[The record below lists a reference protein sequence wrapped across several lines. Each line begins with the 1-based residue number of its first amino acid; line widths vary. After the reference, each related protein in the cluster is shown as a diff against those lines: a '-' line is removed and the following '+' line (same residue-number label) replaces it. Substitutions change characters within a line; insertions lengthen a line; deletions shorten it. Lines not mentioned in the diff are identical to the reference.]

1 MNPETSTDEKRGER
15 VEVGRGRGLRI
26 TRRDRE
32 LLAMMATARYLSS
45 EQIQRLFFSG
55 RTEAACR
62 IRLFQLAGL
71 GKQPQPTPYIRRL
84 RFRSFEG
91 KWFSAWAPT
100 PLGYVVTRAVLGT
113 EPKLP
118 AGDISASFLEHCVRL
133 NDLLVG
139 LIATGTGRFPSARHL
154 PFRWLASDSVRLP
167 WRDYDR
173 HAGIHRARIIQPDA
187 TLELPAISKRYFL
200 ECEMGTQPLLSEDPS
215 RAGATAHKL
224 DRYSRFM
231 STYVDTEMKRTAYAV
246 VFPDRWPA
254 QLVFLLN
261 TPTRRDHVRELF
273 EKWGRERTLSI
284 SAQALTF
291 DEAISHFQTLLGSAS
306 PPRKPQATD
315 SIALTQAEFSQLH
328 HFFYSATRR
337 LKHARDQAKELKNPR
352 LEVPDYPSNT
362 DKVMQLLRR
371 LSARFTNP
379 VAQPR

>member
-1 MNPETSTDEKRGER
+1 MNPETSSDEKRGEQ
-15 VEVGRGRGLRI
+15 VEFGRGRGLRI

-154 PFRWLASDSVRLP
+154 PFRWLASDSLRLP
-167 WRDYDR
+167 CRDYDR
-173 HAGIHRARIIQPDA
+173 HAGIHRARIIQPHA
-187 TLELPAISKRYFL
+187 TLDLPAISKRYFL

-231 STYVDTEMKRTAYAV
+231 STYVDTEMKRTAYAG

-254 QLVFLLN
+254 QRAFPLY
-261 TPTRRDHVRELF
+261 TPTRPYHVRKLHVKTLLES
-273 EKWGRERTLSI
+273 TLS
-284 SAQALTF
+284 TP
-291 DEAISHFQTLLGSAS
+291 T
-306 PPRKPQATD
+306 
-315 SIALTQAEFSQLH
+315 
-328 HFFYSATRR
+328 
-337 LKHARDQAKELKNPR
+337 
-352 LEVPDYPSNT
+352 
-362 DKVMQLLRR
+362 
-371 LSARFTNP
+371 
-379 VAQPR
+379 QPRTYNHALNHC